1 MHNADES
8 CLFEHVFAY
17 TTNRT
22 YPVIGKI
29 LESCSRGDS
38 GIGISDGRII
48 LITACTTNVLIHN
61 QSSFFHNPCKLQY
74 S

>member
-8 CLFEHVFAY
+8 CLFEHVFTH
-17 TTNRT
+17 TTNRAD
-22 YPVIGKI
+22 PI
-29 LESCSRGDS
+29 LGEIFESCSRGDS

-61 QSSFFHNPCKLQY
+61 QSSFAELEFKAKT
-74 S
+74 